1 MHNQKPS
8 KQTNGNGKTSN
19 KNGAEVVSVLVMQ
32 LHMHLMDTLWGG
44 DSWLRS
50 PDLNSISILK
60 PTTFHITECV
70 LCELLQTNIPEL
82 FMLNLLYGFAV
93 HHCLHSCGFAC
104 VAHSAEGHPKY
115 YSGNILILV
124 L

>member
-1 MHNQKPS
+1 MN
-8 KQTNGNGKTSN
+8 
-19 KNGAEVVSVLVMQ
+19 
-32 LHMHLMDTLWGG
+32 
-44 DSWLRS
+44 
-50 PDLNSISILK
+50 IL
-60 PTTFHITECV
+60 
-70 LCELLQTNIPEL
+70 EL
-82 FMLNLLYGFAV
+82 FMLNLTCLLYGFAV